1 MPLRVKPMLTTLVD
15 EAFDND
21 DWLFEIK
28 WDGYRAV
35 ASISGGTVELYSR
48 NNLSFNLRYP
58 EIVDELR
65 TWPID
70 AVLDGEIV
78 ALDENGHS
86 RFQFLQNWMSD
97 QQGTL
102 RYYVFDILWL
112 EGYDLT
118 QVPLIDRKKILK
130 QVLPGGDSIFYSDHL
145 EKNGTK
151 FFEVASEKGLEGIIA
166 KREKRSL

>member
-21 DWLFEIK
+21 EWLFEIK
-28 WDGYRAV
+28 WDGYRAIS
-35 ASISGGTVELYSR
+35 SIINGKVELYSR
-48 NNLSFNLRYP
+48 NNLSFNHRYLEVVEALRELP
-58 EIVDELR
+58 VDV
-65 TWPID
+65 
-70 AVLDGEIV
+70 VLDGEIV

-118 QVPLIDRKKILK
+118 EVPLIARKKILK
-130 QVLPGGDSIFYSDHL
+130 QIIPGSDAICYSDHV
-145 EKNGTK
+145 EKNG
-151 FFEVASEKGLEGIIA
+151 I
-166 KREKRSL
+166 

>member
-15 EAFDND
+15 EAFDSD

-28 WDGYRAV
+28 WDGYRAI
-35 ASISGGTVELYSR
+35 AGIAKGKVELYSR
-48 NNLSFNLRYP
+48 NSLSFNSRYP
-58 EIVDELR
+58 EIVGALNKLS
-65 TWPID
+65 ID

-112 EGYDLT
+112 EGYL
-118 QVPLIDRKKILK
+118 RSHANSFNRSK
-130 QVLPGGDSIFYSDHL
+130 
-145 EKNGTK
+145 ENTK
-151 FFEVASEKGLEGIIA
+151 TDPA
-166 KREKRSL
+166 